1 MSSLPGTVI
10 VQPDARRGILW
21 MLLTMLLFVS
31 LDSVAKALVQHY
43 PVLQVVWARYF
54 FHAVL
59 LIALLAPRLPRIVR
73 TRRLGL
79 QFVRAMLLVM
89 VSLMF
94 FASLGYMKLVEASAI
109 MFLSPILVTALSVP
123 LLREKV
129 GLRRWAGV
137 AVGFIGA
144 LIIIRPGLGV
154 MQWASLL
161 VIGAAAANA
170 LYQISTRLLH
180 NTDETM
186 TTLFYTAMVGAL
198 VTSAIVPFVWVMPDL
213 TGWALMALAGLIGG
227 VGHFC
232 LIRAFTLAPAPV
244 VAPFSYSS
252 LIWST
257 LFGFL
262 FFTELPDL
270 WTIVGALLIAGG
282 GLYIFYREQRVKPPG
297 Q

>member
-79 QFVRAMLLVM
+79 QVVRAMLLVM

-154 MQWASLL
+154 MQWAALL

-180 NTDETM
+180 NTDETL
-186 TTLFYTAMVGAL
+186 TTLFYTAVVGAL

-227 VGHFC
+227 VSHFC

-262 FFTELPDL
+262 FFAELPDL